1 MKKNLISVL
10 ILALVFANF
19 VLTAIL
25 MFTVLPETQKANTLI
40 EKVCSAIDLDLNQG
54 GANGTSNISIDQ
66 QDTYKVNE
74 GEKITTNLAKGN
86 DGKSHYAIVKVSLV
100 LNKKSDN
107 YKTYNQEF
115 LTNQDVTIK
124 NDVIQVI
131 GQYTLDEFE
140 SNKEQVKAEILSD
153 MQKLFGADLVI
164 GVNFS
169 ESTSEYENERLT
181 GFLVSLMTVIGGG
194 NR

>member
-40 EKVCSAIDLDLNQG
+40 EKVCSAIDLNSG
-54 GANGTSNISIDQ
+54 GENGTSNIPIDQ

-107 YKTYNQEF
+107 YATYNQEF
-115 LTNQDVTIK
+115 LTNQDETIK
-124 NDVIQVI
+124 NDVIRVI

-140 SNKEQVKAEILSD
+140 TNKEQVKSEILSD

-169 ESTSEYENERLT
+169 ESTSE
-181 GFLVSLMTVIGGG
+181 
-194 NR
+194 

>member
-40 EKVCSAIDLDLNQG
+40 EKVCSAIDLDLNSG
-54 GANGTSNISIDQ
+54 GTNVTSSIPIDQ

-107 YKTYNQEF
+107 YGTYNQEF
-115 LTNQDVTIK
+115 LANQDETIK

-140 SNKEQVKAEILSD
+140 ANKEQVKSEILSD

-169 ESTSEYENERLT
+169 ESTSE
-181 GFLVSLMTVIGGG
+181 
-194 NR
+194 

>member
-10 ILALVFANF
+10 ILALVFANL

-40 EKVCSAIDLDLNQG
+40 EKVCSAIDLDLNSG
-54 GANGTSNISIDQ
+54 GTNETSNIPIDQ

-107 YKTYNQEF
+107 YATYNQEF
-115 LTNQDVTIK
+115 LANQDETIK

-140 SNKEQVKAEILSD
+140 TNKEQVKSEILSD

-169 ESTSEYENERLT
+169 ESTSE
-181 GFLVSLMTVIGGG
+181 
-194 NR
+194 

>member
-40 EKVCSAIDLDLNQG
+40 EKVCSAI
-54 GANGTSNISIDQ
+54 
-66 QDTYKVNE
+66 E

-107 YKTYNQEF
+107 YGTYNQEF
-115 LTNQDVTIK
+115 LANQDETIK

-140 SNKEQVKAEILSD
+140 ANKEQVKSEILSD

-169 ESTSEYENERLT
+169 ESTSE
-181 GFLVSLMTVIGGG
+181 
-194 NR
+194 

>member
-25 MFTVLPETQKANTLI
+25 MFTVLPETQKVNTLI
-40 EKVCSAIDLDLNQG
+40 EKVCSAIDLDLNSG
-54 GANGTSNISIDQ
+54 GTNGTSSIPIDQ

-107 YKTYNQEF
+107 YGTYNQEF
-115 LTNQDVTIK
+115 LANQDETIK

-140 SNKEQVKAEILSD
+140 ANKEQVKSEILSD

-169 ESTSEYENERLT
+169 ESTSE
-181 GFLVSLMTVIGGG
+181 
-194 NR
+194 

>member
-40 EKVCSAIDLDLNQG
+40 EKVCSAIDLDLNSRG
-54 GANGTSNISIDQ
+54 TNETSNIPIDQ

-107 YKTYNQEF
+107 YATYNQEF
-115 LTNQDVTIK
+115 LANQDETIK

-140 SNKEQVKAEILSD
+140 TNKEQVKSEILSD

-169 ESTSEYENERLT
+169 ESTSE
-181 GFLVSLMTVIGGG
+181 
-194 NR
+194 

>member
-40 EKVCSAIDLDLNQG
+40 EKVCSAIDLDLNSG
-54 GANGTSNISIDQ
+54 GTNETSNIPIDQ

-115 LTNQDVTIK
+115 LTNQDETIK

-169 ESTSEYENERLT
+169 ESTSE
-181 GFLVSLMTVIGGG
+181 
-194 NR
+194 

>member
-1 MKKNLISVL
+1 M
-10 ILALVFANF
+10 
-19 VLTAIL
+19 
-25 MFTVLPETQKANTLI
+25 
-40 EKVCSAIDLDLNQG
+40 DLNSG
-54 GANGTSNISIDQ
+54 GANETTNIPIDQ

-115 LTNQDVTIK
+115 LTNQDETIK

-169 ESTSEYENERLT
+169 ESTSE
-181 GFLVSLMTVIGGG
+181 
-194 NR
+194 

>member
-40 EKVCSAIDLDLNQG
+40 EKVCSAIDLDLNSG
-54 GANGTSNISIDQ
+54 GTNGTSSIPIDQ

-86 DGKSHYAIVKVSLV
+86 DGKSSGWR
-100 LNKKSDN
+100 NDR
-107 YKTYNQEF
+107 
-115 LTNQDVTIK
+115 QDG
-124 NDVIQVI
+124 
-131 GQYTLDEFE
+131 GQYQGIP
-140 SNKEQVKAEILSD
+140 SGRRK
-153 MQKLFGADLVI
+153 G
-164 GVNFS
+164 S
-169 ESTSEYENERLT
+169 EDVP
-181 GFLVSLMTVIGGG
+181 F
-194 NR
+194 

>member
-40 EKVCSAIDLDLNQG
+40 EKVCSAIDLDLNSG
-54 GANGTSNISIDQ
+54 GTNETSNIPIDQ

-107 YKTYNQEF
+107 YATYNQEF
-115 LTNQDVTIK
+115 LANQDETIK

-140 SNKEQVKAEILSD
+140 TNKEQVKSEILSD

-169 ESTSEYENERLT
+169 EWTSE
-181 GFLVSLMTVIGGG
+181 
-194 NR
+194 

>member
-40 EKVCSAIDLDLNQG
+40 EKVCSAIDLDLNSG
-54 GANGTSNISIDQ
+54 GTNETSNIPIDQ

-86 DGKSHYAIVKVSLV
+86 DEKSHYAIVKVSLV

-107 YKTYNQEF
+107 YATYNQEF
-115 LTNQDVTIK
+115 LANQDETIK

-140 SNKEQVKAEILSD
+140 TNKEQVKSEILSD

-169 ESTSEYENERLT
+169 ESTSE
-181 GFLVSLMTVIGGG
+181 
-194 NR
+194 

>member
-54 GANGTSNISIDQ
+54 GANETSNIPIDQ

-115 LTNQDVTIK
+115 LTNQDETIK

-169 ESTSEYENERLT
+169 ESTSE
-181 GFLVSLMTVIGGG
+181 
-194 NR
+194 

>member
-1 MKKNLISVL
+1 M
-10 ILALVFANF
+10 
-19 VLTAIL
+19 
-25 MFTVLPETQKANTLI
+25 
-40 EKVCSAIDLDLNQG
+40 
-54 GANGTSNISIDQ
+54 
-66 QDTYKVNE
+66 NE

-107 YKTYNQEF
+107 YETYNQEF
-115 LTNQDVTIK
+115 LTNQDETIK

-140 SNKEQVKAEILSD
+140 ANKEQVKAEILSD

-169 ESTSEYENERLT
+169 ESTSE
-181 GFLVSLMTVIGGG
+181 
-194 NR
+194 

>member
-1 MKKNLISVL
+1 MSYLEGHLVILVGKGNIGLLVAMISVL

-40 EKVCSAIDLDLNQG
+40 EKVCSAIDLDLNSG
-54 GANGTSNISIDQ
+54 GTNETSNIPIDQ

-107 YKTYNQEF
+107 YATYNQEF
-115 LTNQDVTIK
+115 LANQDETIK

-140 SNKEQVKAEILSD
+140 TNKEQVKSEILSD

-169 ESTSEYENERLT
+169 ESTSE
-181 GFLVSLMTVIGGG
+181 
-194 NR
+194 

>member
-40 EKVCSAIDLDLNQG
+40 EKVCSAIDLDLNSG
-54 GANGTSNISIDQ
+54 GTNETSNIPSDQ

-107 YKTYNQEF
+107 YATYNQEF
-115 LTNQDVTIK
+115 LANQDETIK

-140 SNKEQVKAEILSD
+140 TNKEQVKSEILSD

-169 ESTSEYENERLT
+169 ESTSE
-181 GFLVSLMTVIGGG
+181 
-194 NR
+194 

>member
-40 EKVCSAIDLDLNQG
+40 EKVCSAIDLDLNSG
-54 GANGTSNISIDQ
+54 GENGATNIPIDQ

-115 LTNQDVTIK
+115 LANQDETIK

-169 ESTSEYENERLT
+169 ESTSE
-181 GFLVSLMTVIGGG
+181 
-194 NR
+194 

>member
-1 MKKNLISVL
+1 MEIDYDYEFRLHRGVNYPDSLKENTGSMEDIKTFIE
-10 ILALVFANF
+10 LA
-19 VLTAIL
+19 
-25 MFTVLPETQKANTLI
+25 
-40 EKVCSAIDLDLNQG
+40 
-54 GANGTSNISIDQ
+54 
-66 QDTYKVNE
+66 YKHW
-74 GEKITTNLAKGN
+74 IIN

-107 YKTYNQEF
+107 YGTYNQEF
-115 LTNQDVTIK
+115 LANQDETIK

-140 SNKEQVKAEILSD
+140 ANKEQVKSEILSD

-169 ESTSEYENERLT
+169 ESTSE
-181 GFLVSLMTVIGGG
+181 
-194 NR
+194 

>member
-1 MKKNLISVL
+1 MAHRVNGFYGQL
-10 ILALVFANF
+10 
-19 VLTAIL
+19 
-25 MFTVLPETQKANTLI
+25 EYQKRMEELH
-40 EKVCSAIDLDLNQG
+40 DLLERRCRSEAG
-54 GANGTSNISIDQ
+54 
-66 QDTYKVNE
+66 
-74 GEKITTNLAKGN
+74 KGN

-107 YKTYNQEF
+107 YGTYNQEF
-115 LTNQDVTIK
+115 LANQDETIK

-140 SNKEQVKAEILSD
+140 ANKEQVKSEILSD

-169 ESTSEYENERLT
+169 ESTSE
-181 GFLVSLMTVIGGG
+181 
-194 NR
+194 

>member
-1 MKKNLISVL
+1 MKKNLMSVL

-40 EKVCSAIDLDLNQG
+40 EKVCSAIDLDLNSG
-54 GANGTSNISIDQ
+54 GTNETSNIPIDQ

-107 YKTYNQEF
+107 YATYNQEF
-115 LTNQDVTIK
+115 LANQDETIK

-140 SNKEQVKAEILSD
+140 TNKEQVKSEILSD

-169 ESTSEYENERLT
+169 ESTSE
-181 GFLVSLMTVIGGG
+181 
-194 NR
+194 

>member
-40 EKVCSAIDLDLNQG
+40 EKVCSAIDLDLNSG
-54 GANGTSNISIDQ
+54 GTNETSNIPIDQ

-107 YKTYNQEF
+107 YATYNQEF
-115 LTNQDVTIK
+115 LANQDETIK
-124 NDVIQVI
+124 KDVIQVI

-140 SNKEQVKAEILSD
+140 TNKEQVKSEILSD

-169 ESTSEYENERLT
+169 ESTSE
-181 GFLVSLMTVIGGG
+181 
-194 NR
+194 

>member
-40 EKVCSAIDLDLNQG
+40 EKVCSAIDLDLNSG
-54 GANGTSNISIDQ
+54 GTNETSNIPIDQ

-100 LNKKSDN
+100 LNKKSNN
-107 YKTYNQEF
+107 YATYNQEF
-115 LTNQDVTIK
+115 LANQDETIK

-140 SNKEQVKAEILSD
+140 TNKEQVKSEILSD

-169 ESTSEYENERLT
+169 ESTSE
-181 GFLVSLMTVIGGG
+181 
-194 NR
+194 

>member
-40 EKVCSAIDLDLNQG
+40 EKVCSAIDLDLNSG
-54 GANGTSNISIDQ
+54 GANGTSSIPIDQ

-74 GEKITTNLAKGN
+74 GEKITTNLAQGN

-107 YKTYNQEF
+107 YATYNQEF
-115 LTNQDVTIK
+115 LTNQDETIK
-124 NDVIQVI
+124 NDVIRVI

-140 SNKEQVKAEILSD
+140 ANKEQVKSEILSD
-153 MQKLFGADLVI
+153 MQKMFGADLVI

-169 ESTSEYENERLT
+169 ESTSE
-181 GFLVSLMTVIGGG
+181 
-194 NR
+194 

>member
-10 ILALVFANF
+10 ILALVFENF

-40 EKVCSAIDLDLNQG
+40 EKVCSAIDLDLNSG
-54 GANGTSNISIDQ
+54 GTNETSNIPIDQ

-107 YKTYNQEF
+107 YATYNQEF
-115 LTNQDVTIK
+115 LANQDETIK

-140 SNKEQVKAEILSD
+140 TNKEQVKSEILSD

-169 ESTSEYENERLT
+169 ESTSE
-181 GFLVSLMTVIGGG
+181 
-194 NR
+194 

>member
-40 EKVCSAIDLDLNQG
+40 EKVCSAIDLDLNSG
-54 GANGTSNISIDQ
+54 EANGTSNIPIDQ

-107 YKTYNQEF
+107 YATYNQEF
-115 LTNQDVTIK
+115 LTNQDETIK
-124 NDVIQVI
+124 NDVIRVI

-140 SNKEQVKAEILSD
+140 ANKEQVKSEILSD

-169 ESTSEYENERLT
+169 ESTSE
-181 GFLVSLMTVIGGG
+181 
-194 NR
+194 

>member
-40 EKVCSAIDLDLNQG
+40 EKVCSAIDLDLNSG
-54 GANGTSNISIDQ
+54 GTNETSNIPIDQ

-86 DGKSHYAIVKVSLV
+86 EGKSHYAIVKVSLV

-107 YKTYNQEF
+107 YATYNQEF
-115 LTNQDVTIK
+115 LANQDETIK

-140 SNKEQVKAEILSD
+140 TNKEQVKSEILSD

-169 ESTSEYENERLT
+169 ESTSE
-181 GFLVSLMTVIGGG
+181 
-194 NR
+194 